1 MERRGW
7 WTKRDETANWEL
19 LVQRPT
25 ERDPHLVE
33 MLAKSTALLEAGA
46 TVDQAWR
53 QAGFSSLRVF
63 RKAFRAGQSVPPN
76 KFREPEDRARMTH
89 DRVRA
94 AAKLILIGGRTLT
107 EISELVGYKQSSL
120 LSRAFQMVHGMTP
133 TQWGVNH
140 RDTKYSESNDS
151 LSIKPK

>member
-1 MERRGW
+1 
-7 WTKRDETANWEL
+7 
-19 LVQRPT
+19 
-25 ERDPHLVE
+25 
-33 MLAKSTALLEAGA
+33 
-46 TVDQAWR
+46 
-53 QAGFSSLRVF
+53 
-63 RKAFRAGQSVPPN
+63 
-76 KFREPEDRARMTH
+76 MTH